1 MRVRVPPG
9 PPMEFKMKMQIKFDK
24 KDVLSI
30 VKQYVYNEINVK
42 NIDNI
47 ELSYICSFGKDGL
60 PDLDSVVVSVNE
72 SKID

>member
-1 MRVRVPPG
+1 
-9 PPMEFKMKMQIKFDK
+9 MQIKFDK

>member
-1 MRVRVPPG
+1 
-9 PPMEFKMKMQIKFDK
+9 MEFKMKMQIKFDK

-30 VKQYVYNEINVK
+30 IRQYVYNEINVK

-47 ELSYICSFGKDGL
+47 ELSYICSFGKDGR

-72 SKID
+72 SKTD